1 VVQPLTSQQRGWVD
15 ETLDRLSMEQ
25 CIGQML
31 NVSHS
36 EEGTAYWLELFEQ
49 VPVGC
54 MSARTASAEAYRVLL
69 AELQAQVPI
78 PFLVLANMEHGA
90 AEWPGYGTA
99 YPWPMAAG
107 AADDEA
113 LVQTM
118 AQAIAVEARYIGVN
132 WVLNPVID
140 LNYNPDN
147 PITNIRSMGDD
158 PDRVSRLAT
167 AWIPALQAH
176 GVAATAKHFP
186 GDGMDDR
193 DQHLVST
200 ANSLPFEQ
208 WLETYGRVWRA
219 AIDAGVM
226 TVMPGHISL
235 PDYQGYAND
244 PAAAPPATVSRKLLI
259 DLLRQELGFEGL
271 IVSDSTSMVG
281 LTSRVKPGER
291 AVAAIAAGIDVYLNA
306 DLERDFGCLV
316 QAVQDGR
323 LSEEQIRASA
333 RRVLALKA
341 QLDLH
346 EAPLGPAPTGE
357 QQAEF
362 ARAAQQ
368 MADESIVV
376 LRTDGRSPVRLD
388 AGASVLTVTVGQL
401 SPMRR
406 QPDLDAFD
414 EALRERGFQVEH
426 LLNPNTRELSAAAQA
441 HDAVF
446 VHVYVTP
453 FTTMGTVRVTG
464 GGFGSWG
471 WRSLFN
477 EHPCVLYTAFGSP
490 YVAYELPHVPNLIA
504 TFSDAPVS
512 QRAAVKVWLGELE
525 ARGTLPVR
533 LPQVTIR
540 SLPARPLPIG

>member
-1 VVQPLTSQQRGWVD
+1 MMIQALTSQQRGWVD
-15 ETLDRLSMEQ
+15 KTLEGLSVEQ

-31 NVSHS
+31 NVSRS
-36 EEGTAYWLELFEQ
+36 EERAAYWLELLEQ
-49 VPVGC
+49 VPAGC
-54 MSARTASAEAYRVLL
+54 MSARTGSAEAYRALL
-69 AELQAQVPI
+69 SELQAQLPI
-78 PFLVLANMEHGA
+78 PLLVLANMEHGA

-113 LVQTM
+113 LVATM
-118 AQAIAVEARYIGVN
+118 GQAIAVEARYIGVN

-140 LNYNPDN
+140 LNYNSDN

-167 AWIPALQAH
+167 AWIQALQAH

-193 DQHLVST
+193 DQHLVT
-200 ANSLPFEQ
+200 TVNTLPFEQ
-208 WLETYGRVWRA
+208 WMRTYGRAWRA

-226 TVMPGHISL
+226 TIMPGHISL
-235 PDYQGYAND
+235 PDYQGYAD
-244 PAAAPPATVSRKLLI
+244 RPEAAPPATISRRLLI
-259 DLLRQELGFEGL
+259 DLLRHELGFDGL

-281 LTSRVKPGER
+281 LTSRIRAEER
-291 AVAAIAAGIDVYLNA
+291 AVAAVAAGIDVYLNA

-316 QAVQDGR
+316 QAVRDER
-323 LSEEQIRASA
+323 LAEGQIRASA
-333 RRVLALKA
+333 RRVLELKA
-341 QLDLH
+341 RLNLH
-346 EAPLGPAPTGE
+346 EAPLGPAPTSEE
-357 QQAEF
+357 QANFE
-362 ARAAQQ
+362 RAAQE
-368 MADESIVV
+368 MADKSIVV
-376 LRTDGRSPVRLD
+376 LRTDGRPPARLA
-388 AGASVLTVTVGQL
+388 AGASVLTVTIGQL
-401 SPMRR
+401 NPMRG

-446 VHVYVTP
+446 VHVYVMP

-490 YVAYELPHVPNLIA
+490 YVAYELPHVPNLVA
-504 TFSDAPVS
+504 TFGDVPVS
-512 QRAAVKVWLGELE
+512 QRAAVKVWLGEMD
-525 ARGTLPVR
+525 ARGTLPVHM
-533 LPQVTIR
+533 PQVTIR
-540 SLPARPLPIG
+540 VLPVR